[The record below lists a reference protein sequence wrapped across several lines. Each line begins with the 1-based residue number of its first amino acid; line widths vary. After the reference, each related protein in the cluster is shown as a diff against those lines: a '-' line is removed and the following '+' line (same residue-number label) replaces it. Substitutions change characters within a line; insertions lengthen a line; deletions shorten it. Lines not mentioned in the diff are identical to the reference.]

1 MMQQL
6 THKKRKKK
14 KMSSHQLIDETSNA
28 EQEEEEQEQEQEQEE
43 EQEEE
48 EEKVLDPLVT
58 DDAEVDLNTKTAPDN
73 DDVKPDNGTADG
85 DTTVVDREIP
95 LSWSCCYC
103 VKEFDNRWSLA
114 RHEKIHTGEKPYKCH
129 ICDKDFIQKC
139 SLRRHIKIHSDDKPF
154 QCTHPNCGKRFKLK
168 EYLDMHR
175 RVHLSSGEPVEEDF
189 DRSQSLSN
197 LLENSMASNE
207 DRALM

>member
-1 MMQQL
+1 MQQL

-28 EQEEEEQEQEQEQEE
+28 EQEEEEEEKEEEQEQEE
-43 EQEEE
+43 E
-48 EEKVLDPLVT
+48 EKVL
-58 DDAEVDLNTKTAPDN
+58 DDAEVDLNTKTADDN